1 MHILLIPTNVEIP
14 KFLLYHELT
23 HIYDMEMLGVSKPEY
38 NHYLTG
44 YMEYHASQVELLV
57 MMGATTI
64 NDRISFSV
72 SDSLNGID
80 ESVLQYLETKLDMAK
95 RMIQDPELKKRVD
108 GLGALFNFF
117 GLKSI
122 CYMFAT
128 DFVDNYGYR
137 EFADQIPT
145 MVFVNIRNLFSGWID
160 DIDSA
165 VALYAHVERA
175 IIDYYTKNR

>member
-1 MHILLIPTNVEIP
+1 
-14 KFLLYHELT
+14 
-23 HIYDMEMLGVSKPEY
+23 MEMLGVSKPEY

-108 GLGALFNFF
+108 GLGAIFNFF

-128 DFVDNYGYR
+128 DFVDNYVPSEVCTQCGEVSYSNEVAER
-137 EFADQIPT
+137 LEQIVAR
-145 MVFVNIRNLFSGWID
+145 MKKQ
-160 DIDSA
+160 DIEI
-165 VALYAHVERA
+165 VVTH
-175 IIDYYTKNR
+175 YTEQAA